1 MLTVNS
7 GATTVLPLPKFG
19 KYCLHLKAGGAE
31 AMMDLIKVGSYF
43 SIFGIIGDSID
54 VTYGTTV
61 GNDLSITFN
70 GTGVLTVDA
79 YTQLA
84 PTTIKI

>member
-1 MLTVNS
+1 MLTISS
-7 GATTVLPLPKFG
+7 GATAVLPLPRFG
-19 KYCLHLKAGGAE
+19 KYSLHLKAGSAE
-31 AMMDLIKVGSYF
+31 AMMDVVKVGSYF

-54 VTYGTTV
+54 VAYGTTV
-61 GNDLSITFN
+61 GNDLSITYN

-84 PTTIKI
+84 PTTIRI